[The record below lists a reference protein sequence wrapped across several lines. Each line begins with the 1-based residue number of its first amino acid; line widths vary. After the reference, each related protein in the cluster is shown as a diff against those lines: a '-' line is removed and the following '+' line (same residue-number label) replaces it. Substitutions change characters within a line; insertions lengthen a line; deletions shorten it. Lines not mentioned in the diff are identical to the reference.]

1 MRTIMYAR
9 LRDVCLWGRGSWMK
23 DEEKAV
29 QKAVLLLLFHFSTN
43 ICKLR
48 IIGFG
53 FIVDFA
59 RRVNGRQIKGENK
72 LWEVA

>member
-1 MRTIMYAR
+1 MYAR
-9 LRDVCLWGRGSWMK
+9 FQVVCHWGKGNWVK

-29 QKAVLLLLFHFSTN
+29 QNIVLLLLFHFSTS

-48 IIGFG
+48 SIGFG
-53 FIVDFA
+53 FRVDFA
-59 RRVNGRQIKGENK
+59 RRVNGRRIKGENK